1 VKYEDDLVLLA
12 EEKVVLG
19 GVIDR
24 VTEIGR
30 GHEIGM
36 NVGDPR

>member
-1 VKYEDDLVLLA
+1 VKFENDLVLLA
-12 EEKVVLG
+12 EERAVLG

-24 VTEIGR
+24 VNEIGR
-30 GHEIGM
+30 SHEIEM